1 MQVRS
6 CSTLTITHQLFIY
19 CCGMVTLNI
28 LNSPILTICFCFHES
43 EYVHRCIPLRHVLLL
58 EQWCTEETF
67 SNIWCTICHIAQYIQ
82 KHYITIL
89 NAVQYLPLFSLFTIL
104 LSEYLQILSLF
115 FSILCWFFFSITTVI
130 MKLYTWNFTMTWLFD
145 YWVLKIVVLERFI
158 IIMDCFTFILRVL
171 LWYSKNTICLI
182 LAQCLWPLY
191 EKG

>member
-43 EYVHRCIPLRHVLLL
+43 EYVHRCIPFDVYYNLNSDVRRK
-58 EQWCTEETF
+58 ETF

-115 FSILCWFFFSITTVI
+115 FSILCWFFFSITSDYEVI
-130 MKLYTWNFTMTWLFD
+130 HLKLYHDMVVWL
-145 YWVLKIVVLERFI
+145 LSLEN
-158 IIMDCFTFILRVL
+158 CSLG
-171 LWYSKNTICLI
+171 TIYYNYGLFYFHI
-182 LAQCLWPLY
+182 ESFALV
-191 EKG
+191 

>member
-115 FSILCWFFFSITTVI
+115 FSILCWFFFPITTVI
-130 MKLYTWNFTMTWLFD
+130 MK
-145 YWVLKIVVLERFI
+145 
-158 IIMDCFTFILRVL
+158 
-171 LWYSKNTICLI
+171 
-182 LAQCLWPLY
+182 
-191 EKG
+191 